1 LANDR
6 SLSSIFLVL
15 SWSKI
20 AAAAIRKFTASGNL
34 GFIAHVH
41 VSVGRGRIR
50 AAVILAVVVAVGS
63 GSATRC
69 CHLDLLQIEQ
79 PTLVQGMSRH

>member
-1 LANDR
+1 LPANDR

-20 AAAAIRKFTASGNL
+20 AAAAIEQKVLASGNL
-34 GFIAHVH
+34 SFIAHVH

-50 AAVILAVVVAVGS
+50 AAVILAVVVIAVGS
-63 GSATRC
+63 VVQRAAVTWIC
-69 CHLDLLQIEQ
+69 C
-79 PTLVQGMSRH
+79 R